1 MKYLKFLISLSL
13 VASIHTFAQES
24 EVPPPSLEDVIDAES
39 QAAIDSKNRQ
49 ESIDQLDEEFIVLK
63 SDIQFLS
70 QELDITNAYNNQLR
84 KLIQS
89 QEEEIIS
96 INEQI
101 VQLDQTS
108 RDVTPFMI
116 EMVNALEQLIEI
128 DTPFLYEERTQR
140 VTELAALL
148 DRSDISISEKFRRI
162 FEAYQIENEFGRTI
176 EAYKDEISIENETY
190 NVDVFRLGRVGLYA
204 RTPDG
209 SEAAIYNSKI
219 NPGDVIVVRYE
230 GPVGGPGMREM
241 LKPTSAIMGKD
252 MGDKVAFITD
262 GRFSGGSHGFVV
274 GHITPEAAKGGLIGL
289 LEDGDE
295 ITIDAI
301 KGKIDAKLSKQEIT
315 ERRKSWVNPKPYKER
330 GVLSKYAKVVSSA
343 SLGAITD

>member
-1 MKYLKFLISLSL
+1 M
-13 VASIHTFAQES
+13 
-24 EVPPPSLEDVIDAES
+24 
-39 QAAIDSKNRQ
+39 
-49 ESIDQLDEEFIVLK
+49 
-63 SDIQFLS
+63 
-70 QELDITNAYNNQLR
+70 DITNAYNNQLR

-209 SEAAIYNSKI
+209 SEAAIYNSQI
-219 NPGDVIVVRYE
+219 DSWE
-230 GPVGGPGMREM
+230 
-241 LKPTSAIMGKD
+241 
-252 MGDKVAFITD
+252 FI
-262 GRFSGGSHGFVV
+262 SGGYEDDILTALRISRKEL
-274 GHITPEAAKGGLIGL
+274 PPNLINL
-289 LEDGDE
+289 PV
-295 ITIDAI
+295 I
-301 KGKIDAKLSKQEIT
+301 K
-315 ERRKSWVNPKPYKER
+315 
-330 GVLSKYAKVVSSA
+330 
-343 SLGAITD
+343 

>member
-162 FEAYQIENEFGRTI
+162 FEAYQIDNEFGRTI

-219 NPGDVIVVRYE
+219 DSWE
-230 GPVGGPGMREM
+230 
-241 LKPTSAIMGKD
+241 
-252 MGDKVAFITD
+252 FI
-262 GRFSGGSHGFVV
+262 SGGYEDDILTALRISRKEL
-274 GHITPEAAKGGLIGL
+274 PPNLINL
-289 LEDGDE
+289 PV
-295 ITIDAI
+295 I
-301 KGKIDAKLSKQEIT
+301 K
-315 ERRKSWVNPKPYKER
+315 
-330 GVLSKYAKVVSSA
+330 
-343 SLGAITD
+343 

>member
-148 DRSDISISEKFRRI
+148 DRSDISISEKFEI
-162 FEAYQIENEFGRTI
+162 ITMYPIEHNNFALSI
-176 EAYKDEISIENETY
+176 KSFSSIS
-190 NVDVFRLGRVGLYA
+190 
-204 RTPDG
+204 P
-209 SEAAIYNSKI
+209 
-219 NPGDVIVVRYE
+219 
-230 GPVGGPGMREM
+230 
-241 LKPTSAIMGKD
+241 
-252 MGDKVAFITD
+252 
-262 GRFSGGSHGFVV
+262 
-274 GHITPEAAKGGLIGL
+274 
-289 LEDGDE
+289 
-295 ITIDAI
+295 
-301 KGKIDAKLSKQEIT
+301 
-315 ERRKSWVNPKPYKER
+315 
-330 GVLSKYAKVVSSA
+330 
-343 SLGAITD
+343 

>member
-1 MKYLKFLISLSL
+1 MKYLNLLISLSL
-13 VASIHTFAQES
+13 LASIYTVAREG

-148 DRSDISISEKFRRI
+148 DR
-162 FEAYQIENEFGRTI
+162 
-176 EAYKDEISIENETY
+176 
-190 NVDVFRLGRVGLYA
+190 
-204 RTPDG
+204 
-209 SEAAIYNSKI
+209 
-219 NPGDVIVVRYE
+219 
-230 GPVGGPGMREM
+230 
-241 LKPTSAIMGKD
+241 
-252 MGDKVAFITD
+252 
-262 GRFSGGSHGFVV
+262 
-274 GHITPEAAKGGLIGL
+274 
-289 LEDGDE
+289 
-295 ITIDAI
+295 
-301 KGKIDAKLSKQEIT
+301 
-315 ERRKSWVNPKPYKER
+315 
-330 GVLSKYAKVVSSA
+330 
-343 SLGAITD
+343 